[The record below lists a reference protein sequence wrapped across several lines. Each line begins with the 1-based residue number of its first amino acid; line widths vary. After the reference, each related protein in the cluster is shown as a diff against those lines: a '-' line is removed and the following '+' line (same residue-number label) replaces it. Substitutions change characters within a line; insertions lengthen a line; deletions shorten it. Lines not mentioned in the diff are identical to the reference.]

1 MRYSAPNRSG
11 KTQAAG
17 RKRDVLISYLFL
29 LLLLLCFP
37 PRSAGTPPDSCL
49 MVVSEHT
56 RTTSTHM
63 EASSYWQE
71 GRTLSNEFR
80 EQDVEGE
87 INVEFSVH
95 VGIFI
100 SCLETTK
107 KNSQKL
113 TSRVSV
119 RADQSDFSLRSYFK
133 QLKTIRSEFFK
144 LDLQKQSALQG

>member
-17 RKRDVLISYLFL
+17 RKRDVLISSLFLLLL

-37 PRSAGTPPDSCL
+37 PRSAATPPDSCL

-63 EASSYWQE
+63 EASCYWQE

-80 EQDVEGE
+80 ELDVEGE
-87 INVEFSVH
+87 INGEFWVH
-95 VGIFI
+95 VGILI
-100 SCLETTK
+100 SC
-107 KNSQKL
+107 S
-113 TSRVSV
+113 
-119 RADQSDFSLRSYFK
+119 
-133 QLKTIRSEFFK
+133 KT
-144 LDLQKQSALQG
+144 